1 MGFEMH
7 RAHRAAALALVLL
20 LALTMLAACGG
31 GDDDP
36 TATVAVT
43 AATAT
48 PAAQAGTPT
57 ADAASPTSADATATQ
72 PAATAPAQTATQA
85 VPQATA
91 TETQAPEATATA
103 TEEPATTPTVRAST
117 VDHRQSPFAY
127 GWNVGLRGDDNGA
140 EHNTQTF
147 QMVDDSGFGWIR
159 FQLEW
164 SQFERTPGGWD
175 PLPMD
180 RMIGQAHDAGLQILI
195 VVTKAPEWALDPNG
209 QQFLADWGTFENFMR
224 FVSERYRGQVQ
235 AWEVWNEQNLAHEM
249 HGHVRVSDYIELLR
263 AGHDGIRAGDPN
275 ALIVFGG
282 LTPNGVNDPSI
293 AIDDLLYLQEIYAWE
308 NGRITEYFDILGVH
322 LNSTH
327 NPPDTMWPDNPSNQE
342 GWNEDPSF
350 YFRRAEQLRL
360 VQLQYND
367 DATPMWITEFGW
379 TTENQAPG
387 YEYGVN
393 NSEQDVANYLVR
405 SLQISRQVWDFV
417 TGAFVWNLNW
427 STLAN
432 PEDEIYPWSALN
444 GDWTP
449 RPAYEALR
457 DMPKR

>member
-1 MGFEMH
+1 MPFELS
-7 RAHRAAALALVLL
+7 RVRSALALALVLVLVLTL
-20 LALTMLAACGG
+20 LSACGG
-31 GDDDP
+31 DDP
-36 TATVAVT
+36 TATPAA
-43 AATAT
+43 AATPTPAPQTNAT
-48 PAAQAGTPT
+48 PPAAT
-57 ADAASPTSADATATQ
+57 SPTVAAATETQ
-72 PAATAPAQTATQA
+72 PAATVPAQTPSPAAPTHTPTHATPTVA
-85 VPQATA
+85 
-91 TETQAPEATATA
+91 
-103 TEEPATTPTVRAST
+103 ATTPGAPTATPEVRQPS

-127 GWNVGLRGDDNGA
+127 GWNVAFRGDGNGA
-140 EHNTQTF
+140 DHNARTIEAVQE
-147 QMVDDSGFGWIR
+147 SGFGWVR

-164 SQFERTPGGWD
+164 HQFERTPGGWD

-180 RMIGQAHDAGLQILI
+180 RKIDQAHDAGLQILI
-195 VVTKAPEWALDPNG
+195 VVTKAPEWALDPSG

-224 FVSERYRGQVQ
+224 FVAERYRGKVQ

-249 HGHVRVSDYIELLR
+249 HGYVRISDYVELLR

-275 ALIVFGG
+275 ALVVFGG
-282 LTPNGVNDPSI
+282 LTPNGVNDPTI
-293 AIDDLLYLQEIYAWE
+293 AIDDLLYLREIYAWE

-327 NPPDTMWPDNPSNQE
+327 NPPDTMWPDNPSTQQ
-342 GWNEDPSF
+342 GWNDDESF
-350 YFRRAEQLRL
+350 YFRRAEQLRE
-360 VQLQYND
+360 VQLQYG
-367 DATPMWITEFGW
+367 DAETPMWITEFGW

-393 NSEQDVANYLVR
+393 NSEQDVAEYLVR
-405 SLQISRQVWDFV
+405 SLQIARQVWDFV

-444 GDWTP
+444 GDWSP

-457 DMPKR
+457 DMPKP